1 MFLLCKEFVKFAF
14 PKNLRYI
21 TKMIKI
27 TLPDGSVK
35 EFEKGIN
42 SMDVAKSISEG
53 LARKVLATKVNGEVW
68 DSSRPINSDASLKLL
83 TWDDADGKSTF
94 WHSSAHLMAEAV
106 EAVFPGVKFWV
117 GPAIDKGFYY
127 DMDLGST
134 KITEEDLTVLEKKM
148 NELAKQNNVFTRKA
162 MPKKE
167 AVEYFTNKGDEY
179 KLDLLQNL
187 TDGEIT
193 FYNQGNF
200 TDLCRGP
207 HIPHTGFIKAIKL
220 TSIAGAYWKGDE
232 KNKQLTRIYGI
243 TFPAQKELDEYLAML
258 EEAKKRDHRKLGK
271 ELGIYTMDD
280 NVGQG
285 LILWMP
291 NGTVIIEELERL
303 AKETENAAGY
313 KRVVTPHIA
322 KESMYLTSGHLP
334 YYADSMFPPMEMD
347 GEKYYLRAMNC
358 PHHHKIFDAEPKS
371 YKDLPYRVAEYGTCY
386 RYEQSGELF
395 GLMRVRCLHM
405 NDAHIYCSK
414 DQFAQ
419 EFKAVNDLY
428 LKYFK
433 IFGIDKY
440 VMRLSLHDPEKLG
453 QKYVNE
459 PELWKETEELVR
471 NVLIETGVPFTEV
484 KGEGAFYGP
493 KIDVQIWSAIG
504 REFTLATNQVDF
516 AQSRSFKL
524 SFTNQQNQP
533 EIPLIIHRAPLGTH
547 ERFIGF
553 LLEHYAGN
561 FPTWLAPLQV
571 KILPIS
577 DKFAEYANSV
587 LQSLK
592 NADIRAEI
600 DDRNEKIG
608 KKIRDT
614 ELMKVPYML
623 VIGEKEMNE
632 GTASIRKHGKGDSGT
647 QKIETFISAIKQ
659 EITART
665 NNF

>member
-1 MFLLCKEFVKFAF
+1 
-14 PKNLRYI
+14 
-21 TKMIKI
+21 MIKI
-27 TLPDGSVK
+27 TLPDGSVR
-35 EFEKGIN
+35 EYPQGTSALEI
-42 SMDVAKSISEG
+42 AKSISEG
-53 LARKVLATKVNGEVW
+53 LARKVLAASVNKEVW
-68 DSSRPINSDASLKLL
+68 DATRPINTDATLQLL
-83 TWDDADGKSTF
+83 TWDDTDAKSTF

-106 EAVFPGVKFWV
+106 EATFPGVKFWV
-117 GPAIDKGFYY
+117 GPAIDRGFYY
-127 DMDLGST
+127 DMDLNDQ
-134 KITEEDLTVLEKKM
+134 KITEDDLGMLEKKM
-148 NELAKQNNVFTRKA
+148 NELAKHNSAFVRKA
-162 MPKKE
+162 VPKAE
-167 AVEYFTNKGDEY
+167 ALEYFTGKGDEY

-193 FYNQGNF
+193 FYTQGQF

-220 TSIAGAYWKGDE
+220 TSVAGAYWKGDE
-232 KNKQLTRIYGI
+232 KNKQLTRVYGI
-243 TFPAQKELDEYLAML
+243 TFPAQKELDEYLVML

-280 NVGQG
+280 DVGQG
-285 LILWMP
+285 LPLWLP
-291 NGTVIIEELERL
+291 NGTIIIEELEKL

-322 KESMYLTSGHLP
+322 KESMYITSGHLP
-334 YYADSMFPPMEMD
+334 YYADSMFPPMELD
-347 GEKYYLRAMNC
+347 GTKYYLKAMNC

-371 YKDLPYRVAEYGTCY
+371 YKDLPFRIAEYGTCY

-414 DQFAQ
+414 EQFAQ
-419 EFKAVNDLY
+419 EFRAVNDMY
-428 LKYFK
+428 IKYFK
-433 IFGIDKY
+433 IFGVDKY
-440 VMRLSLHDPEKLG
+440 VMRLSLHDPAKLG

-459 PELWKETEELVR
+459 PELWIETEAMVR
-471 NVLIETGVPFTEV
+471 EVLISSNIPFIEV
-484 KGEGAFYGP
+484 QDEAAFYGP

-516 AQSRSFKL
+516 NSGNKFKL
-524 SFTNQQNQP
+524 SYTTQDNSTDV
-533 EIPLIIHRAPLGTH
+533 PLIIHRAPLGTH

-553 LLEHYAGN
+553 LLEHYAGK
-561 FPTWLAPLQV
+561 FPSWLAPLQV

-577 DKFAEYANSV
+577 DKFMDYANTI
-587 LQSLK
+587 LKTLK

-614 ELMKVPYML
+614 ELARVPYML
-623 VIGEKEMNE
+623 VVGEKEMNE
-632 GTASIRKHGKGDSGT
+632 QQVAVRRQGKGDLGVKGLEEFT
-647 QKIETFISAIKQ
+647 QNLVLEIK
-659 EITART
+659 ERREEG
-665 NNF
+665 

>member
-1 MFLLCKEFVKFAF
+1 M
-14 PKNLRYI
+14 
-21 TKMIKI
+21 MIKI

-35 EFEKGIN
+35 EYEKGTTSIE
-42 SMDVAKSISEG
+42 VAKSISEG
-53 LARKVLATKVNGEVW
+53 LARKVLASEINGQVW
-68 DSSRPINSDASLKLL
+68 DATRPINDDASLKLL
-83 TWDDADGKSTF
+83 TWDDANAKSTF
-94 WHSSAHLMAEAV
+94 WHSTAHLMAEAV
-106 EAVFPGVKFWV
+106 ESMFPGVKFWV
-117 GPAIDKGFYY
+117 GPPIEKGFYY
-127 DMDLGST
+127 DMDLGDS
-134 KITEEDLTVLEKKM
+134 KMTEEDLAQLEKKM
-148 NELAKQNNVFTRKA
+148 NELAKQNNPYLRKEIS
-162 MPKKE
+162 KDD
-167 AVEYFTNKGDEY
+167 AVKYFADKGDEY
-179 KLDLLQNL
+179 KLDLLSNL
-187 TDGEIT
+187 NDGIT
-193 FYNQGNF
+193 FYTQGGF

-207 HIPHTGFIKAIKL
+207 HIPATGAIKAVKL
-220 TSIAGAYWKGDE
+220 TSVAGAYWKGDE
-232 KNKQLTRIYGI
+232 KNKQLTRVYGVS
-243 TFPAQKELDEYLAML
+243 FPAQKELDEYLLML

-271 ELGIYTMDD
+271 ELSIYTMDD
-280 NVGQG
+280 DVGQG

-291 NGTVIIEELERL
+291 NGTIIIEELEKL
-303 AKETENAAGY
+303 AKQTENAAGY

-322 KESMYLTSGHLP
+322 KENLYITSGHLP
-334 YYADSMFPPMEMD
+334 YYADSMYPPMELD
-347 GEKYYLRAMNC
+347 GTKYYLKAMNC

-371 YKDLPYRVAEYGTCY
+371 YKDMPYRIAEYGTCY

-414 DQFAQ
+414 EQFAQ
-419 EFKAVNDLY
+419 EFRAVNDMY

-459 PELWKETEELVR
+459 PELWLETEELVR
-471 NVLIETGVPFTEV
+471 NVLIETGVPFVEV

-516 AQSRSFKL
+516 AQPRSFKL
-524 SFTNQQNQP
+524 SFTNKNNEP

-553 LLEHYAGN
+553 LLEHYAGK

-577 DKFAEYANSV
+577 DKFMDYANTI
-587 LQSLK
+587 LQTLK
-592 NADIRAEI
+592 NADIRVEI
-600 DDRNEKIG
+600 DERHEKIG

-614 ELMKVPYML
+614 ELLKVPYML
-623 VIGEKEMNE
+623 IIGEKEMNE
-632 GTASIRKHGKGDSGT
+632 NMVSVRRQGKGDMGAKSIDEFV
-647 QKIETFISAIKQ
+647 KEISEEIK
-659 EITART
+659 ERRESADVKAEDIS
-665 NNF
+665 